1 MMMSIK
7 KTLSKGSLKDL
18 LSDRPEF
25 SLQQVLKDPILL
37 NSFETYL
44 IQNWSQENL
53 LFIEAMNQLKHES
66 FSTSKDVEE
75 IFLR

>member
-1 MMMSIK
+1 MSMK
-7 KTLSKGSLKDL
+7 NTEKLSKGSLKDI

-25 SLQQVLKDPILL
+25 NLQQVLKDPILL

-44 IQNWSQENL
+44 VQNWSQENL
-53 LFIEAMNQLKHES
+53 LFIEAMNQLRHES
-66 FSTSKDVEE
+66 AGTSKDVEE